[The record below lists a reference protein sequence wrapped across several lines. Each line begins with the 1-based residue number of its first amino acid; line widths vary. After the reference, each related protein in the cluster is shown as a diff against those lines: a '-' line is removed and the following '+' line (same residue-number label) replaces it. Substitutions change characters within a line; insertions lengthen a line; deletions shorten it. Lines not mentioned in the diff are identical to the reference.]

1 MKKIVFATN
10 NPHKLSEVRHILK
23 DRYEVLGL
31 ADIGITED
39 IPETGETLS
48 ENASLKS
55 GYVFRKTGMDC
66 FSDDTG
72 LEVDA
77 LDGRPGV
84 YSARYAG
91 EEGDAEKNLKKLLN
105 ELEGVNNR
113 TARFKTV
120 VSLIMDGVEYK
131 FEGSVE
137 GHILREKRGEA
148 GFGYDPVFVPLGYEL
163 TFAEMPPALKN
174 SISHRAKAIGK
185 LMEFLKDHTGKES
198 G

>member
-1 MKKIVFATN
+1 MTKIVFATN
-10 NPHKLSEVRHILK
+10 NLHKLSEARHILK
-23 DRYEVLGL
+23 DRYEVLKLG
-31 ADIGITED
+31 DIGINED
-39 IPETGETLS
+39 IPETGITLS
-48 ENASLKS
+48 ENASIKS
-55 GYVFRKTGMDC
+55 WFVYNRTGLDC

-91 EEGDAEKNLKKLLN
+91 EEGNPEKNLEKLLK
-105 ELEGVNNR
+105 ELEGVKNR

-120 VSLIMDGVEYK
+120 VSLILDGVEYK

-137 GHILREKRGEA
+137 GEIIREKRGTG
-148 GFGYDPVFVPLGYEL
+148 GFGYDPVFVPSGYNQ
-163 TFAEMPPALKN
+163 TFAEMPARLKN
-174 SISHRAKAIGK
+174 SISHRAKAMRK
-185 LMEFLKDHTGKES
+185 LSAFLTGQTNEK